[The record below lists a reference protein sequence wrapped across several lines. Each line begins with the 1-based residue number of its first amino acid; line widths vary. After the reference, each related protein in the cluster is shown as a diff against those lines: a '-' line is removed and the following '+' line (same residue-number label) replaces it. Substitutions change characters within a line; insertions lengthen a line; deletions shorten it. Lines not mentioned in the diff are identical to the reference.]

1 MADGRAFPV
10 TAVHIGFLVFAAA
23 ANAFSAVA
31 DFVRLDRIRAGM
43 ERVGVPVRLMPW
55 LGVPKAVA
63 VVGLL
68 TGLVRPWSA
77 VAAAAGLVVFYLLA
91 VGTHLL
97 AGDRMVG
104 LPLVFLGLAAGVLI
118 TAPG

>member
-1 MADGRAFPV
+1 MTV
-10 TAVHIGFLVFAAA
+10 VHVVVVVLAAA
-23 ANAFSAVA
+23 ANLFSAAA
-31 DFVRLDRIRAGM
+31 DFARAERIRSSM
-43 ERVGVPVRLMPW
+43 WRIGVPAWSLPW

-68 TGLVRPWSA
+68 AGLARPWA
-77 VAAAAGLVVFYLLA
+77 GVAAAAGLVVFFALA
-91 VGTHLL
+91 IGTHLR

-104 LPLVFLGLAAGVLI
+104 LPAGFLLLAVAVLV